1 MSRRLALTVIS
12 VASMSIFRG
21 IAAAVCLYWFAVVPA
36 GRAQTIEVPRE
47 ARLTTLSTPAKTPAS
62 APVAQATGSSPTPAI
77 PLRSLPE
84 LVDIHS
90 VDPTIIIDLRY
101 ATENNVTG
109 HALYPRGTRALILP
123 NVAQQL
129 AGAQRYLQQFNYRL
143 KIWDAYRPKEAQE
156 LLWKY
161 AKKDDFVANP
171 ERGFG
176 SMHSYGVSV
185 DATLVDDW
193 SQDASMPTKFDEFT
207 PQAMLRYTGRD
218 PQVKVHLTLLQL
230 AMARNNFYGLR
241 IEWWHF
247 TTADWKKYVPYWE
260 DPTMSQ
266 AGKTPEPKS

>member
-21 IAAAVCLYWFAVVPA
+21 IAATVCLYWFAVVPA

-62 APVAQATGSSPTPAI
+62 APVAQATGSSPTSAI